1 MIAAMEAPQPS
12 SDAVDKAIRSV
23 AARIAA
29 RHDVATALL
38 YGSRAR
44 GDHRPD
50 SDADLA
56 VILNGVKKSL
66 SPILTDFAEI
76 EFDTLLETGV
86 VVAPMPIWR
95 EDWERPEG
103 FSNPYLLEAIRRE
116 GIVV

>member
-1 MIAAMEAPQPS
+1 MFSAMETPQPTS
-12 SDAVDKAIRSV
+12 ETVDKAIRSV

-29 RHDVATALL
+29 RYDVATALL

-50 SDADLA
+50 SGTDLA
-56 VILNGVKKSL
+56 VILNGVKQSL

-95 EDWERPEG
+95 EDWERPER

-116 GIVV
+116 GIIV

>member
-1 MIAAMEAPQPS
+1 MFGVVIMLQPS
-12 SDAVDKAIRSV
+12 SETVDKAVRNV

-29 RHDVATALL
+29 RYDVATALL

-44 GDHRPD
+44 GDNRPD

-56 VILNGVKKSL
+56 VILNGPKRSL

-86 VVAPMPIWR
+86 IVAPMPIWR
-95 EDWERPEG
+95 EDWERPDG
-103 FSNPYLLEAIRRE
+103 FSNPYLLAAIRHD